1 MFKSATGEIMQIS
14 INGEKRQIDS
24 AVLTVSALLE
34 MEKVESPEMVAVQVN
49 GQIVDRQ
56 RYQDTKIAVGDEVDF
71 LYFMGGGATP

>member
-56 RYQDTKIAVGDEVDF
+56 RYQDTKIAGGDEVDF

>member
-1 MFKSATGEIMQIS
+1 MQIS

-56 RYQDTKIAVGDEVDF
+56 RYQDTKIAGGDEVDF

>member
-1 MFKSATGEIMQIS
+1 MQIS